1 VRTRTYTDAEL
12 EHMADLV
19 DQAIAAA
26 CAEFYVRGA
35 WAAFA
40 GKVKPEWS
48 EAELMAAAL
57 EAVSEHRT
65 VNPRIGEMLRDAA

>member
-1 VRTRTYTDAEL
+1 VRTRTYTQAEM
-12 EHMADLV
+12 ERMADIV
-19 DQAIAAA
+19 DDAIATAA
-26 CAEFYVRGA
+26 AEFYVRGA

>member
-1 VRTRTYTDAEL
+1 VRSRTYTQEEM
-12 EHMADLV
+12 EHMADMV
-19 DQAIAAA
+19 DQAIATG

-48 EAELMAAAL
+48 ESELMAAAH

-65 VNPRIGEMLRDAA
+65 VNPRIGEMIRNGA

>member
-1 VRTRTYTDAEL
+1 VRSRTYTQEEM
-12 EHMADLV
+12 EHMADMV

-35 WAAFA
+35 WAAFG

-48 EAELMAAAL
+48 ESDLMGAAH

-65 VNPRIGEMLRDAA
+65 VNPRIGEMLRNGA